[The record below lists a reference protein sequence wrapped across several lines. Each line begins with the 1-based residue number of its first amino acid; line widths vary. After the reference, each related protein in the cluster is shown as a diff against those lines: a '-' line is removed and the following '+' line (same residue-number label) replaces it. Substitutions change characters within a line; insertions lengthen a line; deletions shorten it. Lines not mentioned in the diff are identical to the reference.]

1 MLKTLRPNENRAKT
15 ALILLY
21 IMLAL
26 EVVMLVSNLL
36 QYILIEDIN
45 AGKFIG
51 DDTIDANDTRQQ
63 MIAIV
68 YVVAYVGSAICFIMW
83 FRRAYF
89 NLGQRIRTE
98 YDEGWAAG
106 GWFVPI
112 ISLYYPYKIMKEL
125 YTKTN
130 ALLRDHFSGY
140 DHKVSITTLG
150 VWWGLWIFSNIFE
163 RILNKIDA
171 ETIEGVLNHTMAS
184 MASTIFGIILAFIAI
199 KVVKDYHELEKKY
212 FEMAAQQATEQSP
225 PPQIIL

>member
-1 MLKTLRPNENRAKT
+1 
-15 ALILLY
+15 
-21 IMLAL
+21 
-26 EVVMLVSNLL
+26 
-36 QYILIEDIN
+36 
-45 AGKFIG
+45 
-51 DDTIDANDTRQQ
+51 
-63 MIAIV
+63 
-68 YVVAYVGSAICFIMW
+68 
-83 FRRAYF
+83 
-89 NLGQRIRTE
+89 
-98 YDEGWAAG
+98 
-106 GWFVPI
+106 
-112 ISLYYPYKIMKEL
+112 MKEL